1 MATHEMLLAA
11 AGSADRIGEI
21 LAGLF
26 PPAAMAVVFVLICRA
41 ALRSTDWK
49 EHEDGAEAMEQSSV
63 EKHPQEPGG
72 SA

>member
-1 MATHEMLLAA
+1 MATHEMFLAA

-26 PPAAMAVVFVLICRA
+26 PSAAMAVVFVLICRA

-49 EHEDGAEAMEQSSV
+49 KEQDGAEAAEQPRG

-72 SA
+72 AG

>member
-1 MATHEMLLAA
+1 MAAHEILLAA
-11 AGSADRIGEI
+11 AGSGDRIGEI
-21 LAGLF
+21 LSALF
-26 PPAAMAVVFVLICRA
+26 PPAAMTVAFVLICRA

-49 EHEDGAEAMEQSSV
+49 KHEDDGEAAEQGRT